1 MGINCSNCMNNKI
14 PSNKDIKIDIGSPII
29 LNSIIKIQSIFR
41 SYIFRKKNNLL
52 NYNSYNLYNQ
62 LSKKKKQFK
71 RNELPI

>member
-52 NYNSYNLYNQ
+52 NYDSYNLYNQ
-62 LSKKKKQFK
+62 LSKKKT
-71 RNELPI
+71 I

>member
-52 NYNSYNLYNQ
+52 NYDSYNLYNQ